1 MNIVIIFTLIY
12 MLALLTAI
20 VVWLAD
26 CSRKERL
33 KRVKNFKRGK
43 FAFIYIAAIPLF
55 FLAYKYNGQTADGAI
70 WLSVRSCIEAVVLKF
85 DYSNIVPLL
94 TESLLYHVAIECLYS
109 LIILNTLLLTL
120 SFCGQWLYN
129 HLSFLFAKLL
139 KKKLVAV
146 VGTDKNALDILAS
159 VPKGYKGI
167 LIAPLTPALKEEA
180 YLRKAAC
187 FEPTNEDDLAAFMK
201 KLCGNF
207 EKRKVSVILKLEDD
221 EKSLR
226 YAEQFC
232 TLVKN
237 SKLTKIPLRKDV
249 GLAVYIFASKT
260 NEAVFARYVEGSQ
273 GIIRFINRH
282 KQIAMDFIDRYPM
295 TQFMTAREIDYS
307 TATIRDEIGLNV
319 LMVGFGKLN
328 ESLFLASVSNNQFL
342 AMKNGKLTPKPVTY
356 HIYDR
361 YYPQG
366 KFTSE
371 TKVHSGSLHHG
382 YLRYEEF
389 LTFYKGKEDE
399 FLDWAPMPAK
409 TVKHPLEVTHPDFYA
424 SMRPILLKENSYNYI
439 IISYGTD
446 MENIELAEKL
456 RQKLKE
462 WEVKAPVKIFVKVR
476 DEKAT
481 RSVGNFDNII
491 FFGSDSGCVYNAEV
505 ILHEK
510 IDRMARAKHLLY
522 TAEYKIKDAG
532 ISEAFTRGD
541 TEVIDAAREK
551 WFKYKEFQR
560 ESNIYACLSARL
572 KLQLCGYDYAETG
585 TDCSKQFLKQYEKND
600 ARTPSA
606 YTVEG
611 KTIWNYS
618 NGEQFRT
625 SLRWNLVVQEHQRWC
640 ANMIASGLIPCSKKE
655 LWEQEKDELLEKR
668 KHGNLTTME
677 GLVEFRETLAKK
689 KNTSA
694 EKEDVIRFDYQIM
707 DDIDWLLKESG
718 YKIIQKN
725 TEANE

>member
-1 MNIVIIFTLIY
+1 MNIVIILTLVY

-20 VVWLAD
+20 VVWLAH

-33 KRVKNFKRGK
+33 KRLKNFKHGR
-43 FAFIYIAAIPLF
+43 FAFIYLAVIPLF
-55 FLAYKYNGQTADGAI
+55 FLAQRFNGQTVDGAF
-70 WLSVRSCIEAVVLKF
+70 WLSVRACIEVVVLRF
-85 DYSNIVPLL
+85 DFATVSPLL
-94 TESLLYHVAIECLYS
+94 QENILYHVAVEMLFS
-109 LIILNTLLLTL
+109 LVLLNTLMLTL

-129 HLSFLFAKLL
+129 RLSFLLAKLL
-139 KKKLVAV
+139 KKKLVIV

-167 LIAPLTPALKEEA
+167 LIAPLTPALKEKA

-187 FEPTNEDDLAAFMK
+187 FEPTDEDDLAIFVRK
-201 KLCGNF
+201 ICGNL
-207 EKRKVSVILKLEDD
+207 EKRKASVILKLEDD

-232 TLVKN
+232 SFIK
-237 SKLTKIPLRKDV
+237 SSRLTQIPLRKDV

-260 NEAVFARYVEGSQ
+260 NEAIFIRYVEASK

-282 KQIAMDFIDRYPM
+282 KQIAIDFIDRYPM
-295 TQFMTAREIDYS
+295 TQFMTAREIDFA
-307 TATIRDEIGLNV
+307 TATIRDNIDLNV

-342 AMKNGKLTPKPVTY
+342 TMKNGKLAPKPVTY

-361 YYPQG
+361 YYPRG
-366 KFTSE
+366 KFTAE
-371 TKVHSGSLHHG
+371 TKVHSGNLHHG

-389 LTFYKGKEDE
+389 LSFYKGRENE
-399 FLDWAPMPAK
+399 FLEWVPMPAK

-439 IISYGTD
+439 IVSFGTD

-456 RQKLKE
+456 QQKIRE

-476 DEKAT
+476 DEKAA
-481 RSVGNFDNII
+481 RSVGNLDNII
-491 FFGSDSGCVYNAEV
+491 FFGSNSGCVYNAEV

-532 ISEAFTRGD
+532 ISEAFSRGD
-541 TEVIDAAREK
+541 AEVIDAARES

-560 ESNIYACLSARL
+560 ESNTYACLSARL

-585 TDCSKQFLKQYEKND
+585 TDCSKQFLKLYEKD
-600 ARTPSA
+600 DKRTPSE

-618 NGEQFRT
+618 NGEQFRP
-625 SLRWNLVVQEHQRWC
+625 SLRWDLVVQEHQRWC

-677 GLVEFRETLAKK
+677 GLMEFRKTIAMK
-689 KNTSA
+689 KNTST